1 MLNLGAVLA
10 TPYKLLGKNPL
21 RYSHGQI
28 LDLGKTMYVKSDGVE
43 ADEQIVLSFVVTFN
57 RVAVCETLESGI
69 RQAFIVVTPTN
80 TFVLEEIDNGRYVLV
95 DKDEAVA
102 VQAEGISTARRNVV
116 RLTWS
121 PDAVIV
127 GQQDTLLDQSLTV
140 RCECR

>member
-1 MLNLGAVLA
+1 
-10 TPYKLLGKNPL
+10 
-21 RYSHGQI
+21 
-28 LDLGKTMYVKSDGVE
+28 MYVKSDGVE